1 MKFINQNDILR
12 QRALKTNIACAAQ
25 LAIFSAR
32 LAKQASFL
40 SRNFSSGRSCQ
51 PMHFPVT
58 DLPQPHSFAFVI
70 IFPLNLSTNN
80 LMLRKIQ
87 RHRSLTEQVSRLVIS
102 LGRDCQQKNGPLLST
117 AGLTLYMFRVYHSTH
132 SKKRRY
138 SQTTRGRL
146 QNCIDLLDCFLTKNF
161 C

>member
-70 IFPLNLSTNN
+70 IFPLNLSINN

-117 AGLTLYMFRVYHSTH
+117 SGLRRDIFRHYYPTH
-132 SKKRRY
+132 SKKRQYR
-138 SQTTRGRL
+138 QTKDGRL
-146 QNCIDLLDCFLTKNF
+146 PNFIHLLIAF
-161 C
+161 

>member
-1 MKFINQNDILR
+1 MTFLYQNNRLR
-12 QRALKTNIACAAQ
+12 QRALKTIIECAGQ

-32 LAKQASFL
+32 LAKYASFF

-70 IFPLNLSTNN
+70 IFPLSLSTNN

-117 AGLTLYMFRVYHSTH
+117 SGLRRDIFRLYYPTH
-132 SKKRRY
+132 SKKRQYR
-138 SQTTRGRL
+138 QTKDGRL
-146 QNCIDLLDCFLTKNF
+146 PNF
-161 C
+161 IHLSIAF